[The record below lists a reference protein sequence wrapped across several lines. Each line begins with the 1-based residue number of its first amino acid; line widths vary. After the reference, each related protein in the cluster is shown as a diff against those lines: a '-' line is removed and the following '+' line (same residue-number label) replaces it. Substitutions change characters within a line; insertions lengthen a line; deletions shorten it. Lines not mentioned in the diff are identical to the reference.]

1 MHKFNTTSSKSLRLM
16 MTLYHKLKSMQ
27 DLSKFYRFNYQL
39 KWEKQDQNAYINFPQ
54 TFDEIDLLPSFI
66 RDD

>member
-1 MHKFNTTSSKSLRLM
+1 M
-16 MTLYHKLKSMQ
+16 MTLYHKLKSLQ